1 MVDAVNILHNPTRS
15 TAFGVVREGPLVQNT
30 LVRRRRHRC
39 RGSTA
44 GYRGRGEQR
53 VRVRMTPVKGPATS
67 IAFLILL
74 LLSPVF
80 SLDRAVAQEKTP
92 EAPPGAPKL
101 NAGSWTLIDADT
113 GLYLAGKDPDEQV
126 PIASTTKVMVALVA
140 LDEGVDLDEQVIVSE
155 DAASYAGSIYSNVG
169 LYPYDRVSVRDLLT
183 AALIPSGT
191 DAVYALAEHLGD
203 GSVDE
208 FVARMNDK
216 AKELGLENT
225 RFENP
230 AGIDARGNYSS
241 ATDLAKITRQA
252 MKYPEFREIVDEPE
266 ATISTQDR
274 EMDIVNTNLLVVPNS
289 GYDYGPATGVKTG
302 TSPRAGPCLVAS
314 AKSDDESYIA
324 VILDAGGNFQR
335 FDAATTELEYG
346 FGEFENEPLVKQGAD
361 FADLELPYRRDETV
375 RLVAA
380 KNATALA
387 GPGLEVERRPTNKEA
402 PSSAETGRTLGA
414 VAVSV
419 EGHSVGSS
427 PLVVQKGYEAASLW
441 QKVTYWAGGL
451 KRWILSR

>member
-1 MVDAVNILHNPTRS
+1 MNLIKGAAV
-15 TAFGVVREGPLVQNT
+15 
-30 LVRRRRHRC
+30 
-39 RGSTA
+39 
-44 GYRGRGEQR
+44 
-53 VRVRMTPVKGPATS
+53 
-67 IAFLILL
+67 FLTLL
-74 LLSPVF
+74 LLSPVS
-80 SLDRAVAQEKTP
+80 SLDRAVAQ

-113 GLYLAGKDPDEQV
+113 GLYLAGKNPDEQV
-126 PIASTTKVMVALVA
+126 SIASTTKIMVALVA
-140 LDEGVDLDEQVIVSE
+140 LDEGVDLDEQVTVSE
-155 DAASYAGSIYSNVG
+155 DAASYAGSVYSNIG

-208 FVARMNDK
+208 FVAKMNDK

-241 ATDLAKITRQA
+241 AADLATMTREA
-252 MKYPEFREIVDEPE
+252 MKHPEFRKLVDDPE

-274 EMDIVNTNLLVVPNS
+274 EIDTFNTNLLVVPNS
-289 GYDYGPATGVKTG
+289 GYYYGPATGAKTG
-302 TSPRAGPCLVAS
+302 TSPQAGPCVVAS

-324 VILDAGGNFQR
+324 VVLDAAEDLQR
-335 FDAATTELEYG
+335 FEAGRTALEYG
-346 FGEFENEPLVKQGAD
+346 FGEYEHEPLVERGDPYAE
-361 FADLELPYRRDETV
+361 LELPYRRGETV
-375 RLVAA
+375 NLVADRDVS
-380 KNATALA
+380 ALA

-402 PSSAETGRTLGA
+402 PPSAKTGTKLGT
-414 VAVSV
+414 VALLV
-419 EGHSVGSS
+419 EGRSVGSS
-427 PLVVQKGYEAASLW
+427 PLVAQKGYEEASLW

-451 KRWILSR
+451 KRWIMSR

>member
-15 TAFGVVREGPLVQNT
+15 TAFGMVREGPLVQNT

-53 VRVRMTPVKGPATS
+53 VPVRMTPVKGAATS

-74 LLSPVF
+74 LLLPVF
-80 SLDRAVAQEKTP
+80 SLDQAVAQEKTS

-101 NAGSWTLIDADT
+101 NAGSWTIIDADT
-113 GLYLAGKDPDEQV
+113 GHYLAGKNPDEQV
-126 PIASTTKVMVALVA
+126 PIASTTKIMVALVE
-140 LDEGVDLDEQVIVSE
+140 LDEHVTVSE
-155 DAASYAGSIYSNVG
+155 KAASYAGSVYSNIG
-169 LYPYDRVSVRDLLT
+169 LYPYDRVSARDLLT
-183 AALIPSGT
+183 AALVPSGT

-208 FVARMNDK
+208 FVAKMNDK

-225 RFENP
+225 HFANP
-230 AGIDARGNYSS
+230 AGIDAPGNYSS
-241 ATDLAKITRQA
+241 AADLAKMTREA
-252 MKYPEFREIVDEPE
+252 MKYPEFREIVNMPE

-274 EMDIVNTNLLVVPNS
+274 EIDVVTTNLLVLPNS
-289 GYDYGPATGVKTG
+289 GYDYGPATGAKTG
-302 TSPRAGPCLVAS
+302 TSDQAGFCVVATAQS
-314 AKSDDESYIA
+314 GDESYIA
-324 VILDAGGNFQR
+324 VVLDAAGDLQR
-335 FDAATTELEYG
+335 FEAATTALEYG
-346 FGEFENEPLVKQGAD
+346 FGEYEREPLVEREEPYAELK
-361 FADLELPYRRDETV
+361 LPYRRGETV
-375 RLVAA
+375 KLVAA
-380 KNATALA
+380 KDISALA
-387 GPGLEVERRPTNKEA
+387 GPSLEVVRNPTTQEA
-402 PSSAETGRTLGA
+402 PPSAEAGRKLGT
-414 VAVSV
+414 VTVSV
-419 EGHSVGSS
+419 DGRSAGSS